1 MDLDK
6 MIKLRLLIET
16 NLRQLD
22 TLYESRGDIGGSWS
36 DGDRVISSS
45 TSHKVESKAIKIVE
59 LEEKIKKELNTYY
72 AEYNKVK
79 DIFSKLPREENLI
92 MNLRYLEGL
101 DWKEVAEISHYSI
114 DNCFRLRRKALDR
127 IEKENKS

>member
-1 MDLDK
+1 MDLERLL
-6 MIKLRLLIET
+6 KLRLLIES

-22 TLYESRGDIGGSWS
+22 NLYESRGDIGGSWS

-45 TSHKVESKAIKIVE
+45 TSHKVENKAIKIVE
-59 LEEKIKKELNTYY
+59 LEEKLNKELNYY
-72 AEYNKVK
+72 FEEYNKAK
-79 DIFSKLPREENLI
+79 EIFSRLTREEELI